1 MSCHTALITFTLA
14 LPRNFFFFF
23 ATILTL
29 QGLLQIIEEHDLSD
43 LLPDC
48 FARIHNSELWHAVK
62 ALAKV
67 TSQKSR
73 SDPFVY
79 AISIN
84 SIFGRGAGLLWK
96 YFMKAVPLFLTQQ
109 SCVSSCVR
117 IYAVVT
123 FSSVTLWSSSLCSFL
138 SVLPAPNKSG
148 FYLTLSSRS
157 HLPKYCVTQRET
169 WSDHVEMIKWKGG
182 IEKEKTN
189 TKSWFFYYF
198 FQFSLSV
205 NLGHLKK

>member
-1 MSCHTALITFTLA
+1 MLPAHFLFGQGDVRLASFMAYDISCGILMSCHTALITFTLA

-96 YFMKAVPLFLTQQ
+96 YFVSRAFVPHATIMCLLVCQN
-109 SCVSSCVR
+109 
-117 IYAVVT
+117 
-123 FSSVTLWSSSLCSFL
+123 LCSCDL
-138 SVLPAPNKSG
+138 QLCNSLII
-148 FYLTLSSRS
+148 LTL
-157 HLPKYCVTQRET
+157 
-169 WSDHVEMIKWKGG
+169 
-182 IEKEKTN
+182 
-189 TKSWFFYYF
+189 
-198 FQFSLSV
+198 
-205 NLGHLKK
+205 